1 LEHIACDDELLYPTS
16 CQVPALFFTRKLG
29 GRKSLTFEA
38 LLVGCYCEVLLDSG
52 ATNSFVSLNYM
63 TDNGISYALFQVP
76 DATLADGSP
85 IPIVGIARNMRMSIG
100 HFRFTEFFSCC
111 GYEQSGCSVGYH
123 VPRALQSTH

>member
-1 LEHIACDDELLYPTS
+1 VFASRKPEPASQPQEFGPLEHIACDDELVYPTS
-16 CQVPALFFTRKLG
+16 CHMPALCFTRKLG

-63 TDNGISYALFQVP
+63 IDNGILYAPIQMP

-85 IPIVGIARNMRMSIG
+85 IPIAAASI
-100 HFRFTEFFSCC
+100 
-111 GYEQSGCSVGYH
+111 
-123 VPRALQSTH
+123 